1 MPIVAIQSQ
10 RPAANRQKPPPIWRG
25 DCCGRRRTV
34 AANIVGVRSSK
45 MSDFIDEVE
54 IGFGG
59 LPVGNYRSKL
69 AAVTKET
76 TVHGLALKFVFEVTE
91 GPATGQRSSRMVSAT
106 PTAANNAGKLIT
118 MLTGN
123 SVAGGQKVRLS
134 ECIGRAFVIEVVE
147 TKSGSTRVEKVIRI

>member
-1 MPIVAIQSQ
+1 
-10 RPAANRQKPPPIWRG
+10 
-25 DCCGRRRTV
+25 
-34 AANIVGVRSSK
+34 
-45 MSDFIDEVE
+45 MSDLIDEVE

-59 LPVGNYRSKL
+59 LAVGTYRSKL

-76 TVHGLALKFVFEVTE
+76 SSYGEALKFAFEVTE
-91 GPATGQRSSRMVSAT
+91 GPAAGQRGSRMVSGK
-106 PTAANNAGKLIT
+106 PTAGNNAGKFIT

-147 TKSGSTRVEKVIRI
+147 TKNGGTRIEKVIRI